1 MWAIGRDIDTKSAK
15 STLIYEPE
23 IFFLCLMWIFPHI
36 LFVIENLIQNGCL
49 KYYVSETRTPIY
61 CINCIL
67 CIHSRELYTRSVQLN
82 FIVLSH
88 GQCCLMITLPH
99 PHEVIIL
106 QQTYMQKKKWTVILC
121 SFVRDCSWWCF
132 LCVLFMFWL
141 WNIQQKYC
149 IQKA

>member
-15 STLIYEPE
+15 STLSMNLKS
-23 IFFLCLMWIFPHI
+23 FLCLMWIFPHI

-106 QQTYMQKKKWTVILC
+106 QQTYMQKKK
-121 SFVRDCSWWCF
+121 
-132 LCVLFMFWL
+132 
-141 WNIQQKYC
+141 
-149 IQKA
+149 